1 MRTFYFDFINIKP
14 RAEAYTI
21 FSFGKLEDKLKAM
34 QFFDKKLKE
43 NFVKKT
49 VTERRNAVLRTIL

>member
-34 QFFDKKLKE
+34 QFFDKKIKRKLR
-43 NFVKKT
+43 KK
-49 VTERRNAVLRTIL
+49 L